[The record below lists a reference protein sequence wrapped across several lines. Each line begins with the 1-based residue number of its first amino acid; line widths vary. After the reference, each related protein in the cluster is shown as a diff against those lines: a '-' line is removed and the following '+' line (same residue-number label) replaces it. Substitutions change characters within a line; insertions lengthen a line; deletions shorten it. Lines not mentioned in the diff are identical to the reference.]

1 MPLDHYI
8 SQVHLKKFNSPALG
22 DRMHAVRKSDLKT
35 FTPNSRVVCVVNDG
49 STNAYLLE
57 DRAIEGFLEAIEP
70 KYNSALEKLAAQKID
85 QECIYTIAGFVAYV
99 TSCSP
104 AGMRIHSGPL
114 KSTVETTATMMEAA
128 GMLPSPPPELAG
140 ASLTELLQNGTVQVK
155 IDAKYP
161 QAIGISTIL
170 ERTATFGNFKWEILL
185 NDFEDS
191 PFFTSDFPAAIEKT
205 DDPRILN
212 RIVPLSP
219 NVALRIRPDLSLDRG
234 QTDFSFKNF
243 GFHARRIR
251 RQEVMNLNCLIVR
264 CAEDMIFYRDDR
276 PWAQPFIAKNRHY
289 RIEPH
294 THELRTAE
302 GALLISTQKVIV
314 RSTTVAN

>member
-8 SQVHLKKFNSPALG
+8 SQVHLKRFNSPALG
-22 DRMHAVRKSDLKT
+22 DRMYAVRKSDLKA
-35 FTPNSRVVCVVNDG
+35 FTPNSKAVCVINDG

-57 DRAIEGFLEAIEP
+57 DRAIENFLETIGP

-99 TSCSP
+99 ISCSP
-104 AGMRIHSGPL
+104 AGMRIHSEPL
-114 KSTVETTATMMEAA
+114 KSTVETTAAMMDRA
-128 GMLPSPPPELAG
+128 GLLPPPPPELAG
-140 ASLTELLQNGTVQVK
+140 ASLTELLQKGAVEVK

-161 QAIGISTIL
+161 QAIGISSIL
-170 ERTATFGNFKWEILL
+170 KRTAAFGNFKWEILL
-185 NDFEDS
+185 NDFDDS

-219 NVALRIRPDLSLDRG
+219 NLALRIRPDLSLDREKA
-234 QTDFSFKNF
+234 DFLFRNF
-243 GFHARRIR
+243 GFRARRAS
-251 RQEVMNLNCLIVR
+251 RQEVVNLNCLLVR
-264 CAEDMIFYRDDR
+264 CAEEMVFYRDEH
-276 PWAQPFIAKNRHY
+276 PWVQPFIAKNRHY

-302 GALLISTQKVIV
+302 GTLLISTQRVIV
-314 RSTTVAN
+314 RGGPNTS